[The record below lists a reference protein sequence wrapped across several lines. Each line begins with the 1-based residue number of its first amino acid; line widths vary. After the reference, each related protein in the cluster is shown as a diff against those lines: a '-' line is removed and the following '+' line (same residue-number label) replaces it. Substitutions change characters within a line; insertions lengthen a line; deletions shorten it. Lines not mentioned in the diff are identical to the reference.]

1 VSGNVIT
8 VTMTDT
14 AGETAP
20 ISVTLG
26 GGASGTLSGS
36 ERFVAPAY
44 VVTVATDPIAANESA
59 AHCVATGIT
68 GSNSNCSLREAVD
81 AANALTGVT
90 ANIGFATPL
99 FASAQT
105 IQIAQSTPITISQN
119 MNING
124 PGANLLTVEGGTTP
138 LSSAN
143 YQVFFQGSGNV
154 RLSGVTVANGYGS
167 SGGGLEQTSGALSV
181 VNSTF
186 SGNQGTSI
194 GGAILTFGTLTVNNS
209 TFSGNQT
216 GALGGAII
224 ADSTLSVTNST
235 FSGNVASSTTGA
247 GGAIF
252 AVSSLTV
259 TNSTFSGN
267 QAGDFGGAI
276 YATSA
281 LTVTNSIFSGDSAPA
296 GPGMDATAGGT
307 LSNIVYFGG
316 DTFSGVTPTNSINA
330 DPKLSPLGNY
340 GGSTPTLLPLPGSA
354 AICAGVSTG
363 ATTDQRGV
371 TISATRYGQTS
382 CYDVGAVQTQ
392 YAMTGPLTVPT
403 VVTLGSAVSPAPTV
417 SLTEDGTALTAAA
430 ATVTLTDTQS
440 DLSSGTSATNSLTT
454 GVVTFGSVQFNAAE
468 SPDTLTATLSLNP
481 ATPVSLKVT
490 SNSFQ
495 LIQRTPVLA
504 FTPSPSSE
512 TYGTPIAAGSLDATA
527 SYSSSTVAGTFAYT
541 ATSNTT
547 NKSTALTPGSTV
559 LTADSY
565 TLTAT
570 FTPGN
575 TILYKSGLTVN
586 TQFTVLQQASVTT
599 LGVSPNSITPL
610 QTTTLTATV
619 APTITGSTTP
629 TGSVTFFDASTA
641 PATQLGGSVKLVNG
655 QAQLAGV
662 SLVSGPHI
670 LYASYSGDTNYILSS
685 SSATASN
692 ITVAAEDFT
701 FTASGFTT
709 QSVVPGSAGTFT
721 FQLAPLYDKYPG
733 PVIFT
738 VTGLPPGATY
748 TVTPAS
754 IATNA
759 GPQTVTVTINTA
771 QAIAMR
777 TVGHSTPW
785 ALALL
790 LPVFLLR
797 RTRRKLGHAVAL
809 ALLLSV
815 GAFAL
820 SGCGSNANG
829 YFGQSVKNYTITVTG
844 TSGAMTHS
852 SSITLQVQ

>member
-1 VSGNVIT
+1 
-8 VTMTDT
+8 
-14 AGETAP
+14 
-20 ISVTLG
+20 VTL
-26 GGASGTLSGS
+26 A
-36 ERFVAPAY
+36 
-44 VVTVATDPIAANESA
+44 
-59 AHCVATGIT
+59 
-68 GSNSNCSLREAVD
+68 
-81 AANALTGVT
+81 
-90 ANIGFATPL
+90 
-99 FASAQT
+99 
-105 IQIAQSTPITISQN
+105 
-119 MNING
+119 
-124 PGANLLTVEGGTTP
+124 
-138 LSSAN
+138 
-143 YQVFFQGSGNV
+143 
-154 RLSGVTVANGYGS
+154 
-167 SGGGLEQTSGALSV
+167 
-181 VNSTF
+181 
-186 SGNQGTSI
+186 
-194 GGAILTFGTLTVNNS
+194 
-209 TFSGNQT
+209 
-216 GALGGAII
+216 
-224 ADSTLSVTNST
+224 
-235 FSGNVASSTTGA
+235 
-247 GGAIF
+247 
-252 AVSSLTV
+252 
-259 TNSTFSGN
+259 
-267 QAGDFGGAI
+267 
-276 YATSA
+276 
-281 LTVTNSIFSGDSAPA
+281 
-296 GPGMDATAGGT
+296 
-307 LSNIVYFGG
+307 
-316 DTFSGVTPTNSINA
+316 
-330 DPKLSPLGNY
+330 
-340 GGSTPTLLPLPGSA
+340 
-354 AICAGVSTG
+354 
-363 ATTDQRGV
+363 
-371 TISATRYGQTS
+371 
-382 CYDVGAVQTQ
+382 
-392 YAMTGPLTVPT
+392 
-403 VVTLGSAVSPAPTV
+403 
-417 SLTEDGTALTAAA
+417 
-430 ATVTLTDTQS
+430 DTQS

-468 SPDTLTATLSLNP
+468 STDTLTATLSLNP

-527 SYSSSTVAGTFAYT
+527 SYSSSPVAGTFAYT

-670 LYASYSGDTNYILSS
+670 LYASYSGDTNYIPSS

-709 QSVVPGSAGTFT
+709 QSVVPGTAGTFT

-733 PVIFT
+733 PVVFT

-759 GPQTVTVTINTA
+759 GPQTVTVTINTP
-771 QAIAMR
+771 QAIVMR
-777 TVGHSTPW
+777 TVGRSAPW
-785 ALALL
+785 TLALL

-797 RTRRKLGHAVAL
+797 RTRRKLGQAVAL
-809 ALLLSV
+809 SLLLFA

-829 YFGQSVKNYTITVTG
+829 YFGQPVKSYTVTVTG
-844 TSGAMTHS
+844 TSGAMMHS
-852 SSITLQVQ
+852 SNITLQVQ